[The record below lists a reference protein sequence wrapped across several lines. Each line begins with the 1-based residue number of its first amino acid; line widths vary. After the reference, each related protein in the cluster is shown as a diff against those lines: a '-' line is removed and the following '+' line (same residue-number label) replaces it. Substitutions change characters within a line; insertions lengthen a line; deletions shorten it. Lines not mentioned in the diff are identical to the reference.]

1 LAASYEEEGAVMLVD
16 EWSDTEMKTTFSVKW
31 LGHDGI
37 VELGSLPT
45 SPDQWISSS
54 VFSLEVGKLFYILQG
69 GSWPDYTY
77 TLMGASEEGIETLVN
92 ITDCLYPYHLKASGG
107 GMVWTCS
114 MDWQKEYDTNK
125 LMKYSVGGGPPT
137 VLYEMEDWF
146 GHVYLTPDA
155 AYYSMWDGA
164 ANTVWKCS
172 LSEEPCNPE
181 FFASLPDGAWNFII
195 QSGQIV
201 TTTWISIQE
210 DRPWPADTKYYT
222 DYDLIFGHDE
232 VARIPGHDHLQIIMP
247 PDYISEKGSGPDY
260 HDGYGSGSGS
270 GTLHFPEASG
280 EYGSGY
286 GSGDFDI
293 QKSMMQ
299 KSTGAKSMISKSI
312 AGLAKVLKN
321 GR

>member
-1 LAASYEEEGAVMLVD
+1 
-16 EWSDTEMKTTFSVKW
+16 MKYIFVVKW

-45 SPDQWISSS
+45 SPGQWISSS
-54 VFSLEVGKLFYILQG
+54 VFSLEAGKLFYILQG
-69 GSWPDYTY
+69 GDWPDYTF

-107 GMVWTCS
+107 DMVWACS
-114 MDWQKEYDTNK
+114 MDWEKENDKYK
-125 LMKYSVGGGPPT
+125 LMKYSVGGGPPK
-137 VLYEMEDWF
+137 VLYESEDWF
-146 GHVYLTPDA
+146 GNVYMTPSA
-155 AYYSMWDGA
+155 VYYSMWDGA
-164 ANTVWKCS
+164 SSIVWKCS

-181 FFASLPDGAWNFII
+181 FFASLPDGAWNYII
-195 QSGQIV
+195 QSGRLV
-201 TTTWISIQE
+201 TTTWISIKE
-210 DRPWPADTKYYT
+210 DRPSGDTKYYT
-222 DYDLIFGHDE
+222 DYDVIFGHGDP

-247 PDYISEKGSGPDY
+247 PVYISHEYEQGS
-260 HDGYGSGSGS
+260 DGYGSGSGS

-299 KSTGAKSMISKSI
+299 KSTGAKSMLSKSI

-321 GR
+321 GRLART